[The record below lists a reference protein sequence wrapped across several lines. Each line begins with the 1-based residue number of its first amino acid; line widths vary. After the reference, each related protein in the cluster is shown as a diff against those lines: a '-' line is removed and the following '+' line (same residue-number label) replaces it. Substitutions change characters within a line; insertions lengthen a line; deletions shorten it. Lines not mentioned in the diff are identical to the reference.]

1 VDTRS
6 KIASTAEALARFQAL
21 PGPVRLVAG
30 HFDPLLATH
39 AARLRELHP
48 EPGSLAVLLLD
59 PPDPIYPA
67 RARAELLAALR
78 SVDLVL
84 LPEAAPLLTPPERT
98 FESEDRLLTE
108 ALVQRVRAAS

>member
-1 VDTRS
+1 MDTRS

-21 PGPVRLVAG
+21 PAPIRLVAG
-30 HFDPLLATH
+30 HFDPLLAAH